1 MDKQKFDLRKF
12 RFELSNGQTKI
23 RFEKD
28 SLNFPIDKQTKNL
41 FGKHSVET
49 FQSKTKNLLENFPL
63 KNSVE
68 KFPLKNQTLPGQNPR
83 VKRNEK
89 QKIPL

>member
-1 MDKQKFDLRKF
+1 M
-12 RFELSNGQTKI
+12 
-23 RFEKD
+23 
-28 SLNFPIDKQTKNL
+28 KNKNP
-41 FGKHSVET
+41 FGKSSVET
-49 FQSKTKNLLENFPL
+49 FPSKTKNLLEKFPL

-89 QKIPL
+89 PNPPWANS